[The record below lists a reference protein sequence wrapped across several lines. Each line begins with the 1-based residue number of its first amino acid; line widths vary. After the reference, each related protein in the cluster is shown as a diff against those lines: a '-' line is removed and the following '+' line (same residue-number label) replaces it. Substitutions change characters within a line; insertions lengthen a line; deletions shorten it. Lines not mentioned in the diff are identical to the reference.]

1 MIRITSYLN
10 STRWFLAHP
19 NATHDFSRLLGRM
32 IKRGLDISASL
43 VAIIVLSPLL
53 LLACFLIKRDSPG
66 PLFFRGKRVGRG
78 GRVFKILK
86 FRTMYESPESYAGPP
101 LTCRED
107 ARITPLGRWLRDT
120 KLNEM
125 PQLWNVLKGEMSLVG
140 PRPEDPE
147 VAAGWENEIRAE
159 ILSIHPGI
167 TSPASILYHDEES
180 LLSGSDLMGMYINS
194 ILPDK
199 LRLDRLYVRNHS
211 FFSDLDI
218 IFWTFAIF
226 LPRIAKTR
234 IPEINLF
241 SGPISR
247 LTSRHLSWFFV
258 DLFSAMAVAVFVG
271 LIWRSQGPL
280 NWGIPELTILAG
292 LLALLFSGLNAVTGV
307 NRVIWSRATME
318 DGFSLV
324 LSVGLITALALLGNG
339 VNMIYPLIPYPSLPT
354 SMILFTGLLSLV
366 VFITTRYRLR
376 LVSALAGRWLSWRQ
390 RVFAFGERVLIIGS
404 GEGCQV
410 ATWMLKRGIFGYAFT
425 IVGIVDDE
433 DPRRIGMK
441 IDGSWVLGTLKEVP
455 DLVRKYDVGVIISTI
470 PYRDLRDKNQ
480 VLDIC
485 CKSDARVVFLGDLL
499 SGIYEKLVEPTTSL
513 DYGSWVEGI

>member
-1 MIRITSYLN
+1 MIRISSYIN
-10 STRWFLAHP
+10 STRWALSHP
-19 NATHDFSRLLGRM
+19 AATRDFPRLLGG
-32 IKRGLDISASL
+32 ITKRGLDITASFL
-43 VAIIVLSPLL
+43 AVILLSPFLL
-53 LLACFLIKRDSPG
+53 LFYILIKRDSPG
-66 PLFFRGKRVGRG
+66 PLFFRGNRVGKG
-78 GRVFKILK
+78 GRNFKILK
-86 FRTMYESPESYAGPP
+86 FRTMYECPESYAGPP
-101 LTCRED
+101 LTCSDD
-107 ARITPLGRWLRDT
+107 ARITPFGRWMRDT
-120 KLNEM
+120 KINEL
-125 PQLWNVLKGEMSLVG
+125 PQLWNVLKGDMSLVG
-140 PRPEDPE
+140 PRPEDPK
-147 VAAGWENEIRAE
+147 VAAEWESEIRAE
-159 ILSIHPGI
+159 ILSVRPGI

-226 LPRIAKTR
+226 LPRIAKSK
-234 IPEINLF
+234 IPEVNIF

-247 LTSRHLSWFFV
+247 LTSRHLSWLFV
-258 DLFSAMAVAVFVG
+258 DTLTALAVVIFAG
-271 LIWRSQGPL
+271 LLWRSQGPL
-280 NWGIPELTILAG
+280 NWGIPEMAVMAMFI
-292 LLALLFSGLNAVTGV
+292 ALFFSGLNAVTGV

-324 LSVGLITALALLGNG
+324 FSVGMITILALLGNW
-339 VNMIYPLIPYPSLPT
+339 VNGLHRYLPYPALP
-354 SMILFTGLLSLV
+354 SAMILFIGLVSLAL
-366 VFITTRYRLR
+366 FISIRYRLR

-390 RVFAFGERVLIIGS
+390 RVFAFGERVLIIGT

-433 DPRRIGMK
+433 DPRRIGMR
-441 IDGSWVLGTLKEVP
+441 IDGNWVLGTLKNIP
-455 DLVRKYDVGVIISTI
+455 ALVQKHDVGVIISTI
-470 PYRDLRDKNQ
+470 PCRDLRAKNA

-485 CKSDARVVFLGDLL
+485 CESNARVVFLGDLL

>member
-1 MIRITSYLN
+1 MIRISSYLN

-19 NATHDFSRLLGRM
+19 NTLHDLSRLVGK
-32 IKRGLDISASL
+32 ITKRGLDITASFL
-43 VAIIVLSPLL
+43 AIVLLSPLL
-53 LLACFLIKRDSPG
+53 LLSYILIKRDSPG
-66 PLFFRGKRVGRG
+66 PLFFRGNRVGRG

-86 FRTMYESPESYAGPP
+86 FRTMYECPESYAGPP

-125 PQLWNVLKGEMSLVG
+125 PQLWNVFKGEMSLVG
-140 PRPEDPE
+140 PRPEDPQ
-147 VAAGWENEIRAE
+147 VAAGWEKDIRTE
-159 ILSIHPGI
+159 ILSVRPGI

-234 IPEINLF
+234 IPEVNLF

-247 LTSRHLSWFFV
+247 LTSRHLSWFIV
-258 DLFSAMAVAVFVG
+258 DLFSALAVAVFGG
-271 LIWRSQGPL
+271 LLWRSQGPL
-280 NWGIPELTILAG
+280 NWGIPELAMLAG
-292 LLALLFSGLNAVTGV
+292 FLALLFSGLNAVTGV

-318 DGFSLV
+318 DGLSLV
-324 LSVGLITALALLGNG
+324 LSVGLITALALLANG
-339 VNMIYPLIPYPSLPT
+339 VNTVHPLIPYPPLPT
-354 SMILFTGLLSLV
+354 SMILFISLLSLM
-366 VFITTRYRLR
+366 VFIATRYRLR

-441 IDGSWVLGTLKEVP
+441 IDGNWVLGTLKEVP
-455 DLVRKYDVGVIISTI
+455 DLVRRHDVGVIISTI
-470 PYRDLRDKNQ
+470 PCRDLRAKNQ

-485 CKSDARVVFLGDLL
+485 CESDARVVFLGDLL
-499 SGIYEKLVEPTTSL
+499 SGIYEKLVEPTTAL